1 MFSTQNNSHI
11 CLKMQVLE
19 KYMKWKPFVK
29 QSLDSL
35 VETETPQVLWEGWWG
50 AFARCL
56 LNGLLETCISEAGFK
71 YWATLTSLLTA
82 VWNTAENSGCLY
94 MRPWGC
100 GPRGSG
106 LLAAQGCVWLVIFCL
121 GGRPLRSWMTL
132 TLRRKT
138 LMSEAGQASRQKTT
152 S

>member
-1 MFSTQNNSHI
+1 
-11 CLKMQVLE
+11 MQVLE

-35 VETETPQVLWEGWWG
+35 VETETPQVLWECWCG

-71 YWATLTSLLTA
+71 YWAILTSLLTA

-94 MRPWGC
+94 MRLWGC

-106 LLAAQGCVWLVIFCL
+106 LLAAQGCVWLVISVLVADPWGAGWLWLWDRRLRCQKQDK
-121 GGRPLRSWMTL
+121 RPDRRRPANSWPECPG
-132 TLRRKT
+132 KD
-138 LMSEAGQASRQKTT
+138 QV
-152 S
+152 